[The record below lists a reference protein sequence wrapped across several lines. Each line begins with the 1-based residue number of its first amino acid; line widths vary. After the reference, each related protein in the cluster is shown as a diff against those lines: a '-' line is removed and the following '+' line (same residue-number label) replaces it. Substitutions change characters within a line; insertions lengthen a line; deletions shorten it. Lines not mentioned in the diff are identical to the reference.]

1 MHAAP
6 SAVRTAVNQ
15 AEEAFGPQLIT
26 RHFVK
31 GIASA
36 ATWQILTA
44 RIQPPLDE
52 CKAPMSRAAEVRM
65 NRMPI
70 INSGNRF
77 RKDGTVKKSANS
89 ARDLSNC
96 AWSVVLARQKSRFS
110 PGRLR
115 FAPGNAPAACGLN
128 PSLADF
134 QDIENESLFSNCP

>member
-1 MHAAP
+1 
-6 SAVRTAVNQ
+6 
-15 AEEAFGPQLIT
+15 
-26 RHFVK
+26 
-31 GIASA
+31 
-36 ATWQILTA
+36 
-44 RIQPPLDE
+44 
-52 CKAPMSRAAEVRM
+52 M

-96 AWSVVLARQKSRFS
+96 AWSVVLARQKSRFL
-110 PGRLR
+110 PGKLR
-115 FAPGNAPAACGLN
+115 FTPGNAPAACGLN